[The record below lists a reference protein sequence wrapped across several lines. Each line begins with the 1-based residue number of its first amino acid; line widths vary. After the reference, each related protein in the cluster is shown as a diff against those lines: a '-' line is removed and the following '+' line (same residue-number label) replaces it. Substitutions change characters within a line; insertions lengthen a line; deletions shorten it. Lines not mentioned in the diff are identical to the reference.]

1 MPFLYAY
8 MGLKTIDFLDLRSD
22 LINNTYQSYRKSKTE
37 TVYVNKHSNTL
48 KELPKAINKQITN
61 I

>member
-1 MPFLYAY
+1 
-8 MGLKTIDFLDLRSD
+8 MGLKTIDFLDLRLD

-37 TVYVNKHSNTL
+37 TVNVNKHSNTL